1 MNDFGESIDR
11 LFYPLILIFS
21 YLALLVAIAE
31 GTSRLI
37 KDDPELT
44 RKIVHIGSGNVI
56 LLAWWL
62 QIETWVIIAAAI
74 IAAIIALISYVTP
87 ILPSINSVGRKSLG
101 TLFYA
106 ISIGVLAYLF
116 WDDFPQYTAIGILIM
131 AWGDGMAAIIGQR
144 FGKHTYRLGQNTK
157 SWEGSLAMAIA
168 SFVITI
174 SILWFVRGDGWQTWA
189 TASTIS
195 LVATIL
201 EAFSQLGIDNLTV
214 PIVSA
219 LLLFWCSQIFLT
231 I

>member
-157 SWEGSLAMAIA
+157 SWEGSIAMAIA

>member
-1 MNDFGESIDR
+1 MNDFGESIGY
-11 LFYPLILIFS
+11 LFYPLSLIFS

-31 GTSRLI
+31 VTSRLI

-62 QIETWVIIAAAI
+62 RIETWTIVAAAI

-157 SWEGSLAMAIA
+157 SWEGSLAMAVA

-174 SILWFVRGDGWQTWA
+174 SVLRFIQGDRWQTWA

>member
-1 MNDFGESIDR
+1 MNDFGEFISQ
-11 LFYPLILIFS
+11 LFYPLSLIFG

-31 GTSRLI
+31 VASRSI
-37 KDDPELT
+37 EDDPELT

-74 IAAIIALISYVTP
+74 IASIIAIISYIVP

-106 ISIGVLAYLF
+106 ISIGILAYLF

-131 AWGDGMAAIIGQR
+131 AWGDGMAAIVGQR

-157 SWEGSLAMAIA
+157 SWEGSLAMAAA
-168 SFVITI
+168 SYLVII
-174 SILWFVRGDGWQTWA
+174 SILWFVLGDRWEIWV
-189 TASTIS
+189 TAFIIS
-195 LVATIL
+195 IVATIL

-214 PIVSA
+214 PLVSA
-219 LLLFWCSQIFLT
+219 FLLFWCSQIFLT
-231 I
+231 S